1 MGGHKC
7 GEEFADWS
15 EMRDAETDCVTARAV
30 PITIIGGQ
38 PLTFSRPAITLMC
51 LLPEI
56 IKDSLIRTICVS
68 FAISCYLYI

>member
-30 PITIIGGQ
+30 PISIIGGQ
-38 PLTFSRPAITLMC
+38 SLTFSRPAITLMC
-51 LLPEI
+51 LL
-56 IKDSLIRTICVS
+56 L
-68 FAISCYLYI
+68 